1 MTKKKKIRIA
11 LWVSAAAAVIVLIV
25 VLLSVI
31 PAQREKLR
39 ELEAEKQRLNAQLN
53 ELLLEYEGMEEM
65 LEYTGS
71 VEFLLRYARENLGFM
86 LEGDIRVDVDDPNAT
101 VPTIAP
107 QHITSLP
114 SETPESSM
122 TPEGSI
128 PPDGSTEPEDSIP
141 PDGGMPTDEVITTD
155 GGLTP

>member
-11 LWVSAAAAVIVLIV
+11 LWVSAAVAVIVLIV

-39 ELEAEKQRLNAQLN
+39 ELEEEKQRLTAQLN
-53 ELLLEYEGMEEM
+53 ELLLKYDGMEEM

-86 LEGDIRVDVDDPNAT
+86 LEGDIRVDVDDPNAPI
-101 VPTIAP
+101 PTIVP
-107 QHITSLP
+107 QHITTLP

-122 TPEGSI
+122 APEGVT
-128 PPDGSTEPEDSIP
+128 PQE
-141 PDGGMPTDEVITTD
+141 GGA
-155 GGLTP
+155 TP